1 MIGGIIGIPWKWG
14 GSPIHE
20 VTHWFLAVHGA
31 TVAQFGAVGI
41 YLDSANSRDI

>member
-1 MIGGIIGIPWKWG
+1 VIGGIIGIPWKWE

-20 VTHWFLAVHGA
+20 VTHWFLAVHRV

-41 YLDSANSRDI
+41 YLDSANSRGI